1 MDHATTTD
9 PSITVRMHVREF
21 TMPPIQDALV
31 LGKKTPIGCEAMRKA
46 LALLHVSPFEHIE
59 INDDIISNILVRAS
73 VLKKI
78 PRDKLIRLIVQHV
91 KPLMTD
97 TECIHLELQPELILE
112 EQV

>member
-59 INDDIISNILVRAS
+59 INDDVVGNILVRSS

-78 PRDKLIRLIVQHV
+78 PRDKLVRLLLHHV

-97 TECIHLELQPELILE
+97 QECIHLELQPELILE